1 MCKTD
6 IKYVNLVEGGHY
18 HVGHQHVG
26 AGNGS
31 TPKYLEFYL
40 FIIFLMNM
48 LYLSFSQLQYILNT
62 LCTMFIQP
70 DQS

>member
-48 LYLSFSQLQYILNT
+48 LYQYIMYYVYPARPELKG
-62 LCTMFIQP
+62 F
-70 DQS
+70 